1 MSLATRCSACGTVF
15 RVVSDQLRVSEG
27 WVRCGRCSQVFN
39 ALESLVDLETGLPR
53 QGGLD
58 SGAMALDVAQ
68 PAARPGGPP
77 LPGSPAPA
85 DGRAVPSAAA
95 ERSSDPA
102 SDAMADPLA
111 DPAAVQLA
119 REFASTSAPETRPP
133 QASELLSPPPER
145 LDAPDRSSPRAPA
158 ASRRPR
164 GSRAAAGA
172 AAPSF
177 VREADRAARW
187 RRPGVRLALGGAAL
201 LASALLAAQVAH
213 TWRDR
218 LAAQQ
223 PALAPLLQAGC
234 GLIGCEVGPAHVLD
248 ALSVESSGLVRVERS
263 NLYKL
268 QVSLRNRAAH
278 DVALP
283 ALDLSLT
290 DARGEL
296 IARRVLRPA
305 ELGESAATIGAGR
318 DLTLQATLQSA
329 AAADGASRVIA
340 GYTVE
345 LFYP

>member
-53 QGGLD
+53 QAGLD

-77 LPGSPAPA
+77 LPADATTTPPAP
-85 DGRAVPSAAA
+85 PAA
-95 ERSSDPA
+95 EPA
-102 SDAMADPLA
+102 L
-111 DPAAVQLA
+111 DPAAAQLA
-119 REFASTSAPETRPP
+119 RDFASTSAPETRPP
-133 QASELLSPPPER
+133 QASELLNPPAMRP
-145 LDAPDRSSPRAPA
+145 DAADPSQPRAA
-158 ASRRPR
+158 AANRRPR
-164 GSRAAAGA
+164 SAQPAGA
-172 AAPSF
+172 TAPSF
-177 VREADRAARW
+177 VRDADRAARW
-187 RRPGVRLALGGAAL
+187 RRPGVRLALGGVAL

-218 LAAQQ
+218 LAVQQ
-223 PALAPLLQAGC
+223 PALAPLLQASC
-234 GLIGCEVGPAHVLD
+234 GLLGCEVGPAHVLD

-296 IARRVLRPA
+296 ISRRVLRPA

-329 AAADGASRVIA
+329 GPAGGAGRVIA

>member
-53 QGGLD
+53 RD
-58 SGAMALDVAQ
+58 SGFEGSGEMALDIAQ
-68 PAARPGGPP
+68 PAARPGAAPWPP
-77 LPGSPAPA
+77 PPAPSPAP
-85 DGRAVPSAAA
+85 PSAA
-95 ERSSDPA
+95 P
-102 SDAMADPLA
+102 

-119 REFASTSAPETRPP
+119 RDFASTSAPETRPP
-133 QASELLSPPPER
+133 QGSELLSPPSTFGTE
-145 LDAPDRSSPRAPA
+145 APIPSPGPPA
-158 ASRRPR
+158 V
-164 GSRAAAGA
+164 
-172 AAPSF
+172 APSF
-177 VREADRAARW
+177 VRQADRAARW
-187 RRPGVRLALGGAAL
+187 RRPGVRLALGAVAVL
-201 LASALLAAQVAH
+201 SAALLAAQVAH

-218 LAAQQ
+218 LAARS
-223 PALAPLLQAGC
+223 PALAPLLAQGC
-234 GLIGCEVGPAHVLD
+234 AWLGCELGPARLLE

-268 QVSLRNRAAH
+268 QVSLRNRAEHA
-278 DVALP
+278 VALP

-296 IARRVLRPA
+296 VARRVLQPA
-305 ELGESAATIGAGR
+305 DLGAIAATIPPGR
-318 DLTLQATLQSA
+318 DLALQATLQA
-329 AAADGASRVIA
+329 TATADGSTRVIT